1 MNQEAM
7 EITPSEAAARLRDD
21 PNAVLL
27 DCRTAEEHAAARIES
42 ARLVPLGELEARI
55 GELRE
60 LDDRTIIVHCH
71 HGVRSLRAV
80 AILRSAGFDRAVSMA
95 GGIDRWSAEVDPGVP
110 RY

>member
-1 MNQEAM
+1 MNQGPM

-21 PNAVLL
+21 PGAVLI
-27 DCRTAEEHAAARIES
+27 DCRTPEEHAAASIKS
-42 ARLVPLGELEARI
+42 ARLLPLSELEARI

-60 LDDRTIIVHCH
+60 FDDRTIIVHCH

-80 AILRSAGFDRAVSMA
+80 AFLRGAGFDGAVSMA